1 MQLKMLVY
9 IAATNVILHWI
20 QNSYGN
26 RRKNILQGV
35 SYFMRNVMLG
45 NICDS

>member
-1 MQLKMLVY
+1 MVMRLGK
-9 IAATNVILHWI
+9 
-20 QNSYGN
+20 